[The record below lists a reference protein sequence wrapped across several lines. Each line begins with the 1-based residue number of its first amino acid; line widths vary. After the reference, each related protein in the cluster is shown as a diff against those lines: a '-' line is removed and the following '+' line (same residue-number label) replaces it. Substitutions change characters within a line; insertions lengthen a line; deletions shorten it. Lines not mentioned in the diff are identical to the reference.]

1 MAGRVA
7 FLIGNQTFR
16 PSSDLPPLEGP
27 ANDVAALAR
36 LLRDPE
42 RGQFEVHEF
51 LDKTHYE
58 VLPEVEQSLGRAA
71 EGDFFLI
78 YYSGHGKL
86 AKNGELCLATAD
98 TFSDALRATSIPSRH
113 LRDLVEESNST
124 QVLLL
129 LDCCYSGAV
138 GDGLRGDI
146 GSELQVVQNAR
157 GFYIITATTRM
168 QTAREIAPVPGGVVM
183 GRFTASL
190 VNGIESGAADHG
202 RKGKILLSDLR
213 RYLGDASI
221 GSTPQFFDRNA
232 SGDPLISHSPATVAP
247 LLDAGVLADLD
258 AEQWYRRQGA
268 VSALSSVFRDG
279 DAKTRAAAKT
289 ALQGRLEQERDY
301 SVRAAL
307 VSALGFEP
315 VSTPAAQHPP
325 NVPTG
330 TSAPADS
337 ELAAA
342 ATDIVVPQVTPEQR
356 APERPNP
363 AMSSEGPA
371 PKGRPLTMAEL
382 DELVKDYPDPT
393 ILGNLRKPSSQRR
406 RGR

>member
-258 AEQWYRRQGA
+258 AEQWYRRRVQCQRYLAFFGT
-268 VSALSSVFRDG
+268 VTRRPELRRRQRCRVGWNKSATTAYGPHLCRRWVLSLLVHQPRSIRRPYPPG
-279 DAKTRAAAKT
+279 RAPLPIQSWQL
-289 ALQGRLEQERDY
+289 LQLTSSCRKSLLN
-301 SVRAAL
+301 SVRPRGRTL
-307 VSALGFEP
+307 RC
-315 VSTPAAQHPP
+315 HRR
-325 NVPTG
+325 
-330 TSAPADS
+330 D
-337 ELAAA
+337 
-342 ATDIVVPQVTPEQR
+342 R
-356 APERPNP
+356 H
-363 AMSSEGPA
+363 
-371 PKGRPLTMAEL
+371 PKGARLPWRSLT
-382 DELVKDYPDPT
+382 
-393 ILGNLRKPSSQRR
+393 NW
-406 RGR
+406 